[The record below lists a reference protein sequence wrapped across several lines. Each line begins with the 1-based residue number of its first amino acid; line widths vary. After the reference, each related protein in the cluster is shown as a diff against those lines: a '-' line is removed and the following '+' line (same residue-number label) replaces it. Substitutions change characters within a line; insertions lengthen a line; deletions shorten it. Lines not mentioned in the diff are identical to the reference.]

1 MVPGVNDPNEQD
13 NHEGV
18 RREMD
23 QGEVE
28 VIDSGSEDGNFFNNA
43 GDESAQLKLIQ
54 DMNEDAIVLNVCD
67 AVSDGQRMHHMITFS
82 KMKTWYLQPE
92 FIKFNIEFSYKANKI
107 KVPYVFENLSDHK
120 LRQEYSLT
128 NQMVQGTSSNYPQTR
143 FYTVVT
149 TSRINPRAELEA
161 ELKRFTKKF
170 KLLLSPTTIPTPGR
184 RFMTFQMN
192 SGSERIL
199 NGCKRYMGD
208 DHTTIEDIVN
218 NELIELG
225 KMPHKYV
232 YGNTFDMA
240 LPDYYIK
247 KFLEDYL
254 NATSWDSVPEAVKKI
269 CYKNYPARVLPTWN
283 NIRI

>member
-1 MVPGVNDPNEQD
+1 MERQI
-13 NHEGV
+13 
-18 RREMD
+18 D

-28 VIDSGSEDGNFFNNA
+28 IIDSGSEDGNFFNNA
-43 GDESAQLKLIQ
+43 GDENAQLRLIQ
-54 DMNEDAIVLNVCD
+54 DMNEDAVVLSVCD
-67 AVSDGQRMHHMITFS
+67 AVTDGERMHHVVLFS
-82 KMKTWYLQPE
+82 KLKTWYLQVE
-92 FIKFNIEFSYKANKI
+92 FVKFHIEFSYQNNNRQ
-107 KVPYVFENLSDHK
+107 VPYVFENLSDHK
-120 LRQEYSLT
+120 LRQEYSPT
-128 NQMVQGTSSNYPQTR
+128 NQMVQGSSSNYPQTR
-143 FYTVVT
+143 FYTVIT

-170 KLLLSPTTIPTPGR
+170 KLLLSSATIPTPGR

-199 NGCKRYMGD
+199 NGCKKYMGD
-208 DHTTIEDIVN
+208 DNTVIEDIVN

-232 YGNTFDMA
+232 YGLTLDKA
-240 LPDYYIK
+240 LPDYNIK

-254 NATSWDSVPEAVKKI
+254 NATSWESVPEAIKKI
-269 CYKNYPARVLPTWN
+269 CYKNYPARELPNWN